1 MSDLPFTPPFRL
13 ISEYR
18 DGTDAHIVD
27 AAGNII
33 VESATWVRD
42 YNRQHLTAMEL
53 ICETLNDKFKQ

>member
-1 MSDLPFTPPFRL
+1 MSDLPFTPPFHV

-33 VESATWVRD
+33 AESAVWVRD
-42 YNRQHLTAMEL
+42 YNRQHLTAMKL
-53 ICETLNDKFKQ
+53 ICETLNERFKP